1 MASYFSGHAALSLVV
16 TIGEKQIRRSDGVM
30 IVVPETINVR
40 FGIQGGHAPN
50 QFNTDDEV
58 LIKALDAS
66 PFNVAN
72 KSKAQGL
79 FWRVDKQDQVS
90 VMEKNKAHLEQD
102 LVIAR
107 AKQLGISQRTPELDI
122 NELRAQVK
130 ANLPEKAVEQPKA
143 FPSSDAPKDVP
154 AVQEVQEPVK
164 RRGRPKAEKV

>member
-16 TIGEKQIRRSDGVM
+16 TIGEKQIRRSDGVL
-30 IVVPETINVR
+30 IVVPETTNVR

-50 QFNTDDEV
+50 QFNTDDEA
-58 LIKALDAS
+58 LIKALDDS

-90 VMEKNKAHLEQD
+90 VMESNKAHLEQD

-130 ANLPEKAVEQPKA
+130 ASLPAEPKV
-143 FPSSDAPKDVP
+143 FPPSDIPKEVP
-154 AVQEVQEPVK
+154 AVQEPEAPKQ
-164 RRGRPKAEKV
+164 RGRPKAEKA